1 MSAKHAEQEQERRR
15 PSVVHLDEWVTPDV
29 TDDRQLA
36 EATRDRGVDRNRRM
50 LAQMPRGDSA
60 RLVVRPDLTFNG
72 VKIFS
77 ATMFAPRE
85 QLGETVTA
93 WMAANP
99 QLIVT
104 EFVVTQSSDSQ
115 FHCVAI
121 TVFYWERLMSR

>member
-1 MSAKHAEQEQERRR
+1 
-15 PSVVHLDEWVTPDV
+15 
-29 TDDRQLA
+29 
-36 EATRDRGVDRNRRM
+36 
-50 LAQMPRGDSA
+50 MPRDVSA
-60 RLVVRPDLTFNG
+60 GLVVRSDLTFNG
-72 VKIFS
+72 VKVFS

-99 QLIVT
+99 QLTVT

-121 TVFYWERLMSR
+121 TVFYWERLVRR